1 MPVYRV
7 FINNKDTGDFVTASN
22 PQDAYYDV
30 SAAIPLTYKDHVEL
44 QEVVHDAGPGFPI
57 GNHTIQA
64 STSSTLEQELFIERP
79 EGSE

>member
-7 FINNKDTGDFVTASN
+7 FINNNDTGDLVTASS
-22 PQDAYYDV
+22 PQDAYFDIA
-30 SAAIPLTYKDHVEL
+30 AAIPLTYEDHVQVLEI
-44 QEVVHDAGPGFPI
+44 VYDAGPGFPV

-64 STSSTLEQELFIERP
+64 STNSTLEQELFIEKP